1 MRKTFQLNI
10 EGKNRDRLLDA
21 IKHELRKYVKR
32 QRRVPLPEGA
42 DFWDFDCRF
51 GLTQDQ
57 AEVVHFAELLPR
69 VDAAAKEGAD
79 SFYVEMLA
87 KTGHRSAKPAAAPA
101 SDDGAVELP
110 ES

>member
-1 MRKTFQLNI
+1 VRKTFQLNI

-51 GLTQDQ
+51 GLSQEQ
-57 AEVVHFAELLPR
+57 AEVVHLAELVPR

-87 KTGHRSAKPAAAPA
+87 KTGHRSARPAIAPDA
-101 SDDGAVELP
+101 GDGTVEP
-110 ES
+110 SEP